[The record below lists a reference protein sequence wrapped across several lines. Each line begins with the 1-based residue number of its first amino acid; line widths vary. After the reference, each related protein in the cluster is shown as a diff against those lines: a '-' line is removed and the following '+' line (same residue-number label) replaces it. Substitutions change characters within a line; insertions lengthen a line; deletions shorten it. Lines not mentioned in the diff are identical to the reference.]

1 MDRFCVNEI
10 RSVEMKGDSLIV
22 KVQFC
27 EECDGCKPRRIRF
40 VDLADIDDESD
51 YLYSP
56 YTRYM
61 NGKLVDTQE
70 IIQID

>member
-1 MDRFCVNEI
+1 MDRFCENEI

-27 EECDGCKPRRIRF
+27 EECDGCNPRRIRF
-40 VDLADIDDESD
+40 VDLADSDDD
-51 YLYSP
+51 CLYSP
-56 YTRYM
+56 HIRYI

-70 IIQID
+70 VIQID

>member
-1 MDRFCVNEI
+1 M
-10 RSVEMKGDSLIV
+10 IV

-27 EECDGCKPRRIRF
+27 EECDGCNPRRIRF
-40 VDLADIDDESD
+40 VDLADSDDD

-56 YTRYM
+56 HTRYM

-70 IIQID
+70 VIQLD

>member
-1 MDRFCVNEI
+1 MDRFCENEI

-27 EECDGCKPRRIRF
+27 EECDGCNPRRIRF
-40 VDLADIDDESD
+40 VDLVDSDDEC
-51 YLYSP
+51 LYSP
-56 YTRYM
+56 HTRYV

-70 IIQID
+70 VIQID

>member
-1 MDRFCVNEI
+1 MDRFCENEI

-27 EECDGCKPRRIRF
+27 EECDGCNPRRIRF
-40 VDLADIDDESD
+40 VDLADSDDEC
-51 YLYSP
+51 LYSP
-56 YTRYM
+56 HTRYV

-70 IIQID
+70 VIQLD

>member
-27 EECDGCKPRRIRF
+27 EECDGCNPRRIRF
-40 VDLADIDDESD
+40 VDLTDSDDD

-56 YTRYM
+56 HTRFL

-70 IIQID
+70 VIQLD